1 MNKRHLL
8 TSALAL
14 IMMAGCS
21 DSTGVETA
29 DLLGEWEAQSMVIS
43 SVEDP
48 TMTVD
53 LMELGA
59 TVTVTFGEEATYT
72 VTETEY
78 GNEGMEN
85 ESGTYTVSGSILTTV
100 EMIEGQAGDSEEM
113 TIVLNGNSMTLTMS
127 DMFDF
132 DEDDVEE
139 AAVLVIGFTRS
150 VVQ

>member
-8 TSALAL
+8 TSALSL
-14 IMMAGCS
+14 IMATACS

-48 TMTVD
+48 LMTVD

-59 TVTVTFGEEATYT
+59 TVTVMFGEEATYT

-78 GNEGMEN
+78 GNEGTEN
-85 ESGTYTVSGSILTTV
+85 ESGTYTVSGSVLTTIEMV
-100 EMIEGQAGDSEEM
+100 EGEAGDSEEM
-113 TIVLNGNSMTLTMS
+113 AIVLNGNSMTLTMS
-127 DMFDF
+127 DMYDF
-132 DEDDVEE
+132 GEDDVEE

-150 VVQ
+150 VIQ

>member
-8 TSALAL
+8 TSALSL
-14 IMMAGCS
+14 IMATACS

-29 DLLGEWEAQSMVIS
+29 DLLGEWEAQSMVVS
-43 SVEDP
+43 SVADP

-59 TVTVTFGEEATYT
+59 TVTVTFGEEATYS

-78 GNEGMEN
+78 GDGGMEN

-100 EMIEGQAGDSEEM
+100 EMIEGQVGDTEEM

-127 DMFDF
+127 DMWDF
-132 DEDDVEE
+132 NDDGTETP
-139 AAVLVIGFTRS
+139 AVLVIGFTRS
-150 VVQ
+150 VIQ